1 MFLQNTWITFLLLYY
16 LLYLNNNISYIL
28 YSLKLN
34 MFPFVNELLE
44 YNIKCNKKEE
54 VKKNVVKN
62 RTI

>member
-34 MFPFVNELLE
+34 MFPFVNELLK
-44 YNIKCNKKEE
+44 YNIKCNKK
-54 VKKNVVKN
+54 KRK
-62 RTI
+62 